1 MIAATT
7 ANVVAGVTLI
17 ADSGFTCL
25 AMGDRVVV
33 YADGDGTLFV
43 PCNSGGHAIAG
54 PLDDGANYTG
64 FSMENAS

>member
-33 YADGDGTLFV
+33 YADGEGTLFV
-43 PCNSGGHAIAG
+43 PCNSGGHALVGQGKTYI
-54 PLDDGANYTG
+54 G
-64 FSMENAS
+64 FYLEDAS